1 MYTWGEIQ
9 LETCKKMFLNSDYIT
24 VDDLDNLRTNNNYK
38 TYFNGM
44 AQAANEGIS
53 EILKRGKPYIK
64 TYNFV
69 RKTNDNL
76 LGNTLEIRE
85 HTYDDITFE
94 TEEKESYDSIY
105 DEQILKRN
113 KDDLYKLITIKEKDY
128 SGYLVV
134 VYDPSRI
141 SLVTASHYGSSL
153 KMLAKENDAVVAI
166 NASGFNISQGY
177 ANGVVIK
184 DGKLVSNYGYNRHGG
199 GIIGF
204 TYNNVLM
211 LTNGNSNEAI
221 KKGIKDAVEFGP
233 FLIVNGKPSTIKGN
247 GGLGTANRTAIAQR
261 KDGIV
266 LFLVIDGRMVGRPG
280 ADMVDLTEMMANY
293 GAYNAA
299 NLDGGGSST
308 LVINNELINNP
319 RGYYGDNW
327 ERPLPNAWIVK

>member
-1 MYTWGEIQ
+1 MKIKKRTIFLAFIDLCIICFICIVYLSPKFKNWWITTASSTGNHKWFADILYSDNEIIKV
-9 LETCKKMFLNSDYIT
+9 LENNKVIEIDEE
-24 VDDLDNLRTNNNYK
+24 VNL
-38 TYFNGM
+38 
-44 AQAANEGIS
+44 
-53 EILKRGKPYIK
+53 
-64 TYNFV
+64 
-69 RKTNDNL
+69 
-76 LGNTLEIRE
+76 
-85 HTYDDITFE
+85 DDITFE

-113 KDDLYKLITIKEKDY
+113 KDDLYKLITIKEKEY

-211 LTNGNSNEAI
+211 LTNSNSTEAI

-266 LFLVIDGRMVGRPG
+266 LFLVIDGRG
-280 ADMVDLTEMMANY
+280 ANNSDGIDMNGLIEILTRY
-293 GAYNAA
+293 KAYNAA